1 MPKAKYLRKK
11 SFFLRRTRRQA
22 AKRKGCEA
30 ITAKGK
36 SILLQNA
43 APNGT
48 IPDRR
53 CCGMNDTENYH
64 FYKPYLTDQEQ
75 VLWTGMP
82 EKGRLFT
89 GQDFVLLPFGIVWL
103 AFSLFWEVAALK
115 SSAPLFSSLFGL
127 PFIGIGV
134 YLVFGVFIQR
144 LRLRGRTFYAITNK
158 KS

>member
-1 MPKAKYLRKK
+1 
-11 SFFLRRTRRQA
+11 
-22 AKRKGCEA
+22 
-30 ITAKGK
+30 
-36 SILLQNA
+36 
-43 APNGT
+43 
-48 IPDRR
+48 
-53 CCGMNDTENYH
+53 MNDTENYH

-144 LRLRGRTFYAITNK
+144 LRFQAGHFTRSQTK